1 MQDLTGTTVLV
12 AGASSGI
19 GRAVTVAAADAGAY
33 VIAFARR
40 ADKLDETVAAVDGA
54 GTGSAHACVGDANS
68 PADLQRAVDLAI
80 SATGRLNAVVNCAG
94 VNVPNRALTALD
106 DQTWHDLIRGN
117 LDSAYAITQAV
128 LPVFRRQRDGLMV
141 YVTSR
146 SAQTADASGVAYQAA
161 KAGVTALANGTRFEE
176 SANGVRVSVV
186 FPGMTN
192 TPLLDRRPRPP
203 TAAERLAALQPE
215 DVAHVVLAILTLPG
229 RAEVPELS
237 IYPRNT

>member
-19 GRAVTVAAADAGAY
+19 GRAVAVAAADAGAY

-40 ADKLDETVAAVDGA
+40 AAALDETVAAVTGI
-54 GTGSAHACVGDANS
+54 GSAHSCVGDAVS
-68 PADLQRAVDLAI
+68 STALGRAVDLAV
-80 SATGRLNAVVNCAG
+80 ARTGRLDVVVNCVGTNA
-94 VNVPNRALTALD
+94 PNRALTALD
-106 DQTWHDLIRGN
+106 DKTWHGLVHDN

-128 LPVFRRQRDGLMV
+128 LPLFRRQQDGLIV
-141 YVTSR
+141 HVTSR

-176 SANGVRVSVV
+176 AANGVRVSVV
-186 FPGMTN
+186 FPGMTD

-203 TAAERLAALQPE
+203 TTDERHAALQPD
-215 DVAHVVLAILTLPG
+215 DVAHVIISILTLPA

-237 IYPRNT
+237 IYPRNS